1 MLHFDFSLQIT
12 ITSVEYIPTGDYMK
26 KEDILYV
33 TEEINKI
40 LNLTEEQHKDLIA
53 LSCLDFKNKKNSE
66 DYKKTLKHYK
76 TINELTE
83 TIYKRL
89 YKPNYI
95 IIADKMLTDKL
106 MTTSLPDTLPANS
119 KSVAIIKVQK
129 RIYELA
135 DNVTNRQ
142 TFAVGDDII
151 SKRTADLSSTI
162 IRDFKCYDLIT
173 NLLYCM
179 NKYKKE
185 NQNEYIKNKLNY
197 GMYYYTFIH
206 DYVEQ
211 EVSKRDFNF
220 NNNLLLITDLVAS
233 KYNIPSFMYKIRN
246 QIVFTESLA
255 SHIREVEKFKTLDL
269 KDAENKIC
277 VYIHLAYMK
286 SLCLILPKELI
297 KQVFD
302 NLNTEDPL
310 IKSILVKSLTD
321 ALSDKKKVITFK
333 RTIN

>member
-1 MLHFDFSLQIT
+1 
-12 ITSVEYIPTGDYMK
+12 MK

-33 TEEINKI
+33 SEEINKI
-40 LNLTEEQHKDLIA
+40 LNLTEEQHKDLIT
-53 LSCLDFKNKKNSE
+53 LSYLDYNNKKDSE

-129 RIYELA
+129 RIYEIA

-173 NLLYCM
+173 NLLYYM

-269 KDAENKIC
+269 TDAENKIC

>member
-1 MLHFDFSLQIT
+1 
-12 ITSVEYIPTGDYMK
+12 MK

-33 TEEINKI
+33 SEEINKI
-40 LNLTEEQHKDLIA
+40 LNLTEEQHKDLIT
-53 LSCLDFKNKKNSE
+53 LSYLDYNNKKDSE

-129 RIYELA
+129 RIYEIA

-142 TFAVGDDII
+142 TFAVGDDTI

-173 NLLYCM
+173 NLLYYM
-179 NKYKKE
+179 NKYKKK

-269 KDAENKIC
+269 TDAENKIC

>member
-1 MLHFDFSLQIT
+1 
-12 ITSVEYIPTGDYMK
+12 MK

-33 TEEINKI
+33 SEEINKI
-40 LNLTEEQHKDLIA
+40 LNLTEEQHKDLIT
-53 LSCLDFKNKKNSE
+53 LSYLDYNNKKDSE

-83 TIYKRL
+83 TIYRRL

-106 MTTSLPDTLPANS
+106 MTTSLPDTISANS

-173 NLLYCM
+173 NLLYYM

-269 KDAENKIC
+269 TDAENKIC

>member
-1 MLHFDFSLQIT
+1 
-12 ITSVEYIPTGDYMK
+12 MK
-26 KEDILYV
+26 KEDILFV

-40 LNLTEEQHKDLIA
+40 LNLTEEQHKDLIT
-53 LSCLDFKNKKNSE
+53 LSYLDYNNKKGIE
-66 DYKKTLKHYK
+66 DYKKTLRHYK

-106 MTTSLPDTLPANS
+106 MTTELSGTIPANS

-129 RIYELA
+129 RIYNIA
-135 DNVTNRQ
+135 DNIT
-142 TFAVGDDII
+142 
-151 SKRTADLSSTI
+151 SKKTHELSNNI

-173 NLLYCM
+173 NLLYYM
-179 NKYKKE
+179 NIYKNEVK
-185 NQNEYIKNKLNY
+185 NEYIKNKLHY

-211 EVSKRDFNF
+211 EVSKRNFNF
-220 NNNLLLITDLVAS
+220 NNNLILITDLVGS
-233 KYNIPSFMYKIRN
+233 KYNIPSFIYKSLSID
-246 QIVFTESLA
+246 VFTETLI
-255 SHIREVEKFKTLDL
+255 SHIHEVEKFKTIDL
-269 KDAENKIC
+269 TDAENKIC

-286 SLCLILPKELI
+286 SLCLTLPKELI
-297 KQVFD
+297 SQVLD
-302 NLNTEDPL
+302 NLNTINPL

>member
-1 MLHFDFSLQIT
+1 
-12 ITSVEYIPTGDYMK
+12 MK

-33 TEEINKI
+33 SEEINKI
-40 LNLTEEQHKDLIA
+40 LNLTEEQHKDLIT
-53 LSCLDFKNKKNSE
+53 LSYLDYNNKKDSE

-129 RIYELA
+129 RIYEIA

-142 TFAVGDDII
+142 TFAVGDDTI

-173 NLLYCM
+173 NLLYYM

-269 KDAENKIC
+269 TDAENKIC

>member
-1 MLHFDFSLQIT
+1 
-12 ITSVEYIPTGDYMK
+12 MK

-33 TEEINKI
+33 TEEIDKI
-40 LNLTEEQHKDLIA
+40 LNLTEEQHKDLIT
-53 LSCLDFKNKKNSE
+53 LSYLDYNNKKDSE

-129 RIYELA
+129 RIYEIA

-173 NLLYCM
+173 NLLYYM

-269 KDAENKIC
+269 TDAENKIC

>member
-1 MLHFDFSLQIT
+1 
-12 ITSVEYIPTGDYMK
+12 MK

-40 LNLTEEQHKDLIA
+40 LNLTEEQHKDLIT
-53 LSCLDFKNKKNSE
+53 LSYLDYNNKKGSE
-66 DYKKTLKHYK
+66 DYKKTLRHYK

-106 MTTSLPDTLPANS
+106 MTTELSGTIPANS

-129 RIYELA
+129 RIYNIA
-135 DNVTNRQ
+135 DNIT
-142 TFAVGDDII
+142 
-151 SKRTADLSSTI
+151 SKKTHELSNNI

-173 NLLYCM
+173 NLLYYM
-179 NKYKKE
+179 NIYKNEVK
-185 NQNEYIKNKLNY
+185 NEYIKNKLHY

-211 EVSKRDFNF
+211 EVSKRNFNF
-220 NNNLLLITDLVAS
+220 NNNLILITDLVGS
-233 KYNIPSFMYKIRN
+233 KYNIPSFIYKSLSID
-246 QIVFTESLA
+246 VFTETLI
-255 SHIREVEKFKTLDL
+255 SHIHEVEKFKTIDL
-269 KDAENKIC
+269 TDAENKIC

-286 SLCLILPKELI
+286 SLCLTLPKELI
-297 KQVFD
+297 SQVLD
-302 NLNTEDPL
+302 NLNTINPL

>member
-1 MLHFDFSLQIT
+1 
-12 ITSVEYIPTGDYMK
+12 MK
-26 KEDILYV
+26 KEDILFV

-40 LNLTEEQHKDLIA
+40 LNLTEEQHKDLIT
-53 LSCLDFKNKKNSE
+53 LSYLDYNNKKGSE
-66 DYKKTLKHYK
+66 DYKKTLRHYK

-106 MTTSLPDTLPANS
+106 MTTELSGTIPANS

-129 RIYELA
+129 RIYNIA
-135 DNVTNRQ
+135 DNIT
-142 TFAVGDDII
+142 
-151 SKRTADLSSTI
+151 SKKTHELSNNI

-173 NLLYCM
+173 NLLYYM
-179 NKYKKE
+179 NIYKNEVK
-185 NQNEYIKNKLNY
+185 NEYIKNKLHY

-211 EVSKRDFNF
+211 EVSKRNFNF
-220 NNNLLLITDLVAS
+220 NNNLILITDLVGS
-233 KYNIPSFMYKIRN
+233 KYNIPSFIYKSLSID
-246 QIVFTESLA
+246 VFTETLI
-255 SHIREVEKFKTLDL
+255 SHIHEVEKFKTIDL
-269 KDAENKIC
+269 TDAENKIC

-286 SLCLILPKELI
+286 SLCLTLPKELI
-297 KQVFD
+297 SQVLD
-302 NLNTEDPL
+302 NLNTINPL

>member
-12 ITSVEYIPTGDYMK
+12 ITGVEYLPTGDYMK

-33 TEEINKI
+33 TEEIDKI
-40 LNLTEEQHKDLIA
+40 LNLTEEQHKDLIT
-53 LSCLDFKNKKNSE
+53 LSCLDFENKKNSL

-129 RIYELA
+129 RIYDVA
-135 DNVTNRQ
+135 DNIT
-142 TFAVGDDII
+142 
-151 SKRTADLSSTI
+151 SKKTHELSNNI

-173 NLLYCM
+173 NLLYYM
-179 NKYKKE
+179 DKYKKE
-185 NQNEYIKNKLNY
+185 NKNEYIKNKLNY

-211 EVSKRDFNF
+211 EISKRNFNF
-220 NNNLLLITDLVAS
+220 NSNLILITDLVGS
-233 KYNIPSFMYKIRN
+233 KYNIPSFMYKSLSID
-246 QIVFTESLA
+246 VFTETLI
-255 SHIREVEKFKTLDL
+255 SHIHEVGKFKTIDL
-269 KDAENKIC
+269 TDAEHKLC
-277 VYIHLAYMK
+277 LYIHLSYIK
-286 SLCLILPKELI
+286 SLCLTLPQEII
-297 KQVFD
+297 KQVLD
-302 NLNTEDPL
+302 NLNIEEPL
-310 IKSILVKSLTD
+310 IKSILIKTLKDVLE
-321 ALSDKKKVITFK
+321 DKKKVITFK

>member
-1 MLHFDFSLQIT
+1 
-12 ITSVEYIPTGDYMK
+12 MK

-40 LNLTEEQHKDLIA
+40 LNLTEEQHKDLIT
-53 LSCLDFKNKKNSE
+53 LSYLDYNNKKDSEDFKR
-66 DYKKTLKHYK
+66 TLRHYK

-83 TIYKRL
+83 TIYRRL

-106 MTTSLPDTLPANS
+106 MTTELSGTIPANS
-119 KSVAIIKVQK
+119 KSVAIIKAQK
-129 RIYELA
+129 RIYEIA
-135 DNVTNRQ
+135 DNIT
-142 TFAVGDDII
+142 
-151 SKRTADLSSTI
+151 SKKAHELSNNI
-162 IRDFKCYDLIT
+162 IRDFKCYDLVI
-173 NLLYCM
+173 NLLYYM
-179 NKYKKE
+179 NKYKNE
-185 NQNEYIKNKLNY
+185 TTNEYIKNKLHY

-211 EVSKRDFNF
+211 EVSRRDFNF
-220 NNNLLLITDLVAS
+220 NSNLVLITDLVAS
-233 KYNIPSFMYKIRN
+233 KYNIPSFYKPFSIE
-246 QIVFTESLA
+246 VFTETLM

-269 KDAENKIC
+269 TDAENKIC

-286 SLCLILPKELI
+286 SLCLTLPKELI
-297 KQVFD
+297 SQVLD

>member
-1 MLHFDFSLQIT
+1 
-12 ITSVEYIPTGDYMK
+12 MK

-40 LNLTEEQHKDLIA
+40 LNLTEEQHKDLIT
-53 LSCLDFKNKKNSE
+53 LSYLDYNNKKDSE
-66 DYKKTLKHYK
+66 DFKKTLRHYK

-83 TIYKRL
+83 TIYRRL

-106 MTTSLPDTLPANS
+106 MTTELPNTIPANS

-129 RIYELA
+129 RIYEIA
-135 DNVTNRQ
+135 DNVTNRK
-142 TFAVGDDII
+142 TFAVGDNII
-151 SKRTADLSSTI
+151 SKRTDDLSNTI

-173 NLLYCM
+173 NLLYYM
-179 NKYKKE
+179 NKYKNE
-185 NQNEYIKNKLNY
+185 TTNEYIKNKLHY

-220 NNNLLLITDLVAS
+220 NSNLLLITDLVAS
-233 KYNIPSFMYKIRN
+233 KYNIPSFMYNLRN
-246 QIVFTESLA
+246 QIVLTESLA
-255 SHIREVEKFKTLDL
+255 SHIHEVEKFKTLDL
-269 KDAENKIC
+269 TDAENKIC

-286 SLCLILPKELI
+286 SLCLTLPKELI
-297 KQVFD
+297 RQVLD
-302 NLNTEDPL
+302 NINTEDPL

>member
-1 MLHFDFSLQIT
+1 
-12 ITSVEYIPTGDYMK
+12 MK

-40 LNLTEEQHKDLIA
+40 LNLTEEQHKDLIT
-53 LSCLDFKNKKNSE
+53 LSCLDFENKKNSL

-76 TINELTE
+76 TINDLTE

-106 MTTSLPDTLPANS
+106 MITSLPDTLPANS

-129 RIYELA
+129 RIYGIA
-135 DNVTNRQ
+135 DNIT
-142 TFAVGDDII
+142 
-151 SKRTADLSSTI
+151 SKKTHELSNNI
-162 IRDFKCYDLIT
+162 IRDFECYDLIT
-173 NLLYCM
+173 NLLYYM

-185 NQNEYIKNKLNY
+185 TKNEYIKNQLHY

-211 EVSKRDFNF
+211 EISKRNFNF
-220 NNNLLLITDLVAS
+220 NNNLLLVTDLVAS
-233 KYNIPSFMYKIRN
+233 KYNIPSFMYKTLSIE
-246 QIVFTESLA
+246 VFTETLM
-255 SHIREVEKFKTLDL
+255 SHIYTVGKFKTIDL
-269 KDAENKIC
+269 TDAEQKIC
-277 VYIHLAYMK
+277 LYIHLSYIK
-286 SLCLILPKELI
+286 SLCLTLPKEI
-297 KQVFD
+297 VNQITG
-302 NLNTEDPL
+302 NLNVEDPL
-310 IKSILVKSLTD
+310 IKSILIKTIKDVLE
-321 ALSDKKKVITFK
+321 DKKKVITFK